1 MKYLKPIGLAGVVAA
16 LFLNTNL
23 AGGEPFHHP
32 FGELR
37 EYHKHWISVCPDVHE
52 PDSNSDYRTNCWA
65 STWTGNEDG
74 TMSGAFPGDRLSV
87 HRNRTTGDMK
97 VTIAAIF
104 VDEIDRS
111 RPVRVKFSGGHR
123 AEYTFGEAFT
133 QHQNFGNEYTFAA
146 GDTTADIIRRDA
158 CRKSHHHHPAP
169 AQWRTRHVLFA
180 SGPARCNGVHRTV
193 CGKRFVKSAK
203 RM

>member
-1 MKYLKPIGLAGVVAA
+1 MKHLKPIALAGVVAA

-37 EYHKHWISVCPDVHE
+37 EYHKHWISVCPDIHE

-123 AEYTFGEAFT
+123 AEYTFGEAFI

-146 GDTTADIIRRDA
+146 GDTTADIIRRMRAGNHITITLPLHNGEHAMFYSLQGLRDA
-158 CRKSHHHHPAP
+158 MAFTEQY
-169 AQWRTRHVLFA
+169 AG
-180 SGPARCNGVHRTV
+180 SG
-193 CGKRFVKSAK
+193 S
-203 RM
+203 